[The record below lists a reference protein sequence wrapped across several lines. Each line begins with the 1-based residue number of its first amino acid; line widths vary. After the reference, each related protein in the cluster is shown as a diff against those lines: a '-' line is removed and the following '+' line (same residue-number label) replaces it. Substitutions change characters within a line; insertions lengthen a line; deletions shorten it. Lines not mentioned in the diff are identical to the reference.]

1 MTSVRTLLA
10 TPPLIS
16 GELLMASDEAHHGLR
31 VLRLKVGEKVRLADG
46 VGHVAEANVIEAG
59 QSLRLL
65 VGAVESLPAERC
77 ADLAVAVAPPKGDR
91 WSDLVRGLCELG
103 VGAILPLRCAR
114 GEREPSNLDRER
126 RIAGE
131 ALKQSRRGWLPRLG
145 PASGIPGLAAGGTR
159 LIVCDPAGGPPR
171 PGRPRPT
178 TLVIG
183 PEGGLT
189 ADELAALDAAGAER
203 VRLAGP
209 ILRIETAAL
218 AASAVWASAWE
229 HEAP

>member
-1 MTSVRTLLA
+1 MRTLLA
-10 TPPLIS
+10 PAPLAT
-16 GELLMASDEAHHGLR
+16 GELTIADDEAHHGLR
-31 VLRLKVGEKVRLADG
+31 VLRLQAGEQLRLADG
-46 VGHVAEANVIEAG
+46 AGHSAEAEVVEA
-59 QSLRLL
+59 SKRLVLR
-65 VGAVESLPAERC
+65 VGPVCSAPAERC
-77 ADLAVAVAPPKGDR
+77 AELTVAVAPPKGDR
-91 WSDLVRGLCELG
+91 WTDLVRGLTELG

-114 GEREPSNLDRER
+114 GEREPANLDRAR

-145 PASGIPGLAAGGTR
+145 PAIGIPALAAGGTR
-159 LIVCDPAGGPPR
+159 LIVGDPAGGPPR

-189 ADELAALDAAGAER
+189 ADELTALDAAGAER

-209 ILRIETAAL
+209 VLRIETAAL

>member
-1 MTSVRTLLA
+1 MRTLLA
-10 TPPLIS
+10 PAPLAS
-16 GELLMASDEAHHGLR
+16 GELILDDDEAHHGLR
-31 VLRLKVGEKVRLADG
+31 VLRLKVGETLRLADG
-46 VGHVAEANVIEAG
+46 AGGSAEAEVLEA
-59 QSLRLL
+59 SKRLRLH
-65 VGAVESLPAERC
+65 VGPVTCEPVGRC
-77 ADLAVAVAPPKGDR
+77 AALAVAVAPPKGDR
-91 WSDLVRGLCELG
+91 WSDLVRSLTELG

-114 GEREPSNLDRER
+114 GEREPASLDRAR

-145 PASGIPGLAAGGTR
+145 PAVDIPGLAAGKTR
-159 LIVCDPAGGPPR
+159 LIIGDPAGGPPR
-171 PGRPRPT
+171 PGRPCPT

-189 ADELAALDAAGAER
+189 ADELTALDAAGAER

-209 ILRIETAAL
+209 VLRIETAAC